1 MENINEKEKEIAQAL
16 NEKYGEGSAFF
27 NEHGLVVRVWEGYL
41 RNYEGHT
48 WGAMEE
54 EKLAECASL
63 DFEYV
68 SQAPIAMTLQGALE
82 LLNGKVVLL

>member
-27 NEHGLVVRVWEGYL
+27 NEHGLVVRVWEVYL

-48 WGAMEE
+48 WAAME
-54 EKLAECASL
+54 KKIAESVF
-63 DFEYV
+63 DDYEYV
-68 SQAPIAMTLQGALE
+68 SQAPIVMTLQRALE
-82 LLNGKVVLL
+82 LLNGKIVWL